1 MIADWEDDDTKIV
14 NDEEETDEQNQR
26 LLRNL
31 RGHEIALII
40 VRQKNLDEADNPGAY
55 LRVLEKAYIFLI
67 KFARNNREN
76 QLILLE
82 KIDEF
87 LEDVE
92 YGVHALELIAEILK
106 NNEKLTSFNLAPI
119 VKKVC

>member
-1 MIADWEDDDTKIV
+1 
-14 NDEEETDEQNQR
+14 
-26 LLRNL
+26 
-31 RGHEIALII
+31 
-40 VRQKNLDEADNPGAY
+40 
-55 LRVLEKAYIFLI
+55 LEKAYIFLI
-67 KFARNNREN
+67 KFVRNNREN

-87 LEDVE
+87 LEDV
-92 YGVHALELIAEILK
+92 ELIAEILK

>member
-1 MIADWEDDDTKIV
+1 
-14 NDEEETDEQNQR
+14 
-26 LLRNL
+26 
-31 RGHEIALII
+31 
-40 VRQKNLDEADNPGAY
+40 
-55 LRVLEKAYIFLI
+55 
-67 KFARNNREN
+67 
-76 QLILLE
+76 LE